1 MDKNAIKKYAVWARN
16 ELIARVTQKAEQYE
30 ITEKK
35 TTPKDA
41 DSIGGRLLTETE
53 KNQRKALIEKI
64 QADGFEQVMEEV
76 AYTWFNRF
84 TALRFMEVN
93 NYLPSH
99 TRVFT
104 NEAGE
109 FKPQILADAIQL
121 DLDGLDMDKVFE
133 LKDANKTEELY
144 KYLLITQCNAL
155 SGILP
160 RMFQRIEHYTELLLP
175 DYLLREGSVI
185 EQMIALIPEEDW
197 TDQVQIIGWLYQYY
211 NSEPKDA
218 VFAALKK
225 NVKISKENI
234 PAATQLFTPDWIV
247 RYMVENSLGRLWLE
261 GHPNDTLKSE
271 WKYYLD
277 EADQEEDVQKQLDAI
292 RKEYADLKPEEIRCI
307 DPCMGS
313 GHILCY
319 MFDVLVK
326 IYEDYGYT
334 AREAVEN
341 IVEKNLWGLD
351 IDERAAQLS
360 CFAVMMKARQ
370 YDRRFFNKKDE
381 NGELCISQPHVY
393 AIEESNGITSA
404 PMHDMGIGLSQEEYG
419 KAVKEAMRLVEEMH
433 DAKEY
438 GSIIHVTPC
447 DWDLLRRFAVPR
459 WISEG
464 QMRID
469 IHGEIEA
476 SERLQV
482 LINIGETLS
491 QKYHVVV
498 TNPPYMSA
506 SGMSATL
513 TKYVRK
519 YYSDSKADLF
529 AVFIE
534 RCAQFVEENSYCAMI
549 TQQSWM
555 FLSSF
560 EKLRSKLTNTVNMA
574 HLGARAFEEIGGEIV
589 QTTSFVNR
597 NTRIGKYKGVYARLL
612 EANSQ
617 QKKEELFLKQNDL
630 YIASKDTFE
639 LVPGAPIAYWL
650 NQHFISNFSSSS
662 VGDIYIPKFGMST
675 GDGERFIRNWY
686 EVSLQDFCTSLK
698 SADDAE
704 NQSIKW
710 VALDKGGTYRKWYGN
725 RNCVVW
731 WKNNGA
737 DIKNHSKSA
746 VRSPHLFF
754 KQHVSWTLISSGHF
768 SARLFENG
776 FALDTASNCIYANTD
791 EFDYVLALLN
801 SCVADEYLAVLNPTM
816 NFSCGVISLIPYLEK
831 NKDDVNSISKENIG
845 ISKLDWDTFELSWDF
860 QSHPLV
866 PMAYERQEQ
875 LSAGMNSEERKR
887 AVTLLSERYRR
898 WEQECEYR
906 FSELK
911 KNEEE
916 LNRIF
921 IDIYGLQDELTPDV
935 DDKDVTVRKAD
946 LQRDIRSLLSYAV
959 GCMFGRYSLDAP
971 GLAYAGGT
979 WDASKYATF
988 QPDKD
993 AIIPICDDEYFD
1005 DDIVGR
1011 FVKFIEVV
1019 YGKETLEENL
1029 KFIADALGGKG
1040 TSRET
1045 IRNYFINDFY
1055 SDHVKVYQKRPIYW
1069 LFDSGKKNGF
1079 KCLVYMHRY
1088 QSDTIAR
1095 IRTDYVH
1102 EQQSRYRTAIADLE
1116 NRINNA
1122 GTSERVKL
1130 NKQLSSL
1137 QSQAT
1142 EIKEY
1147 EEKIH
1152 HLADQMISIDLDDGV
1167 KHNYE
1172 IFKDVLAK
1180 IK

>member
-41 DSIGGRLLTETE
+41 DSIGGRLLTEAE

-64 QADGFEQVMEEV
+64 QVDGFEQVMEEV

-104 NEAGE
+104 NDSGE

-121 DLDGLDMDKVFE
+121 DLEGLNMDKVFE

-160 RMFQRIEHYTELLLP
+160 RMFQKIEHYTELLLP

-218 VFAALKK
+218 VFVALKK

-261 GHPNDTLKSE
+261 GHPNDALKSE

-277 EADQEEDVQKQLDAI
+277 EAEQEAEVQKQLDKI
-292 RKEYADLKPEEIRCI
+292 RKEYAALKPEEIRCI

-341 IVEKNLWGLD
+341 IVDKNLWGLD
-351 IDERAAQLS
+351 IDERAAQLAY
-360 CFAVMMKARQ
+360 FAVMMKARQ

-381 NGELCISQPHVY
+381 NGELCIPQPHVY

-419 KAVKEAMRLVEEMH
+419 RAVKEALRLVEEMH

-459 WISEG
+459 GADEG
-464 QMRID
+464 QMMLD
-469 IHGEIEA
+469 IHGEIEI
-476 SERLQV
+476 SERLQM
-482 LINIGETLS
+482 LINIGEVLA
-491 QKYHVVV
+491 QQYNIVV
-498 TNPPYMSA
+498 TNPPYMG
-506 SGMSATL
+506 SGGMNAKL
-513 TKYVRK
+513 LNFIKKKYPNGK
-519 YYSDSKADLF
+519 TDLF
-529 AVFIE
+529 SCFIE
-534 RCAQFVEENSYCAMI
+534 RCLSLSSSLSFVAMI
-549 TQQSWM
+549 TMESWM

-560 EKLRSKLTNTVNMA
+560 EELRKKIVATKTLTTMVHMPY
-574 HLGARAFEEIGGEIV
+574 LGKGGTSLGINFGTAMFVFRRQRVRKYRASFNYIRYFEIDDDGIPFEFPTKNERMV
-589 QTTSFVNR
+589 TTSVDN
-597 NTRIGKYKGVYARLL
+597 
-612 EANSQ
+612 
-617 QKKEELFLKQNDL
+617 
-630 YIASKDTFE
+630 FE
-639 LVPGAPIAYWL
+639 LIPGSPIAYWASDAVIKCFREPKTIDSSAYPRQGL
-650 NQHFISNFSSSS
+650 ATGNNDKYLRMWNEVSIDDIEFSASSTEEFFNTDKKYIPYNKGGAYRKWFADMGWVIRFDRPNYNVLQT
-662 VGDIYIPKFGMST
+662 VGNHLPSKEFYCRESITWSKVTSSKLSMRYIPKGSAFDVAGCSIFADENLEYILAFANSAVMQYLMHILSQT
-675 GDGERFIRNWY
+675 MNY
-686 EVSLQDFCTSLK
+686 EVGNVKAMPLIVEDRYS
-698 SADDAE
+698 E
-704 NQSIKW
+704 EII
-710 VALDKGGTYRKWYGN
+710 ALTK
-725 RNCVVW
+725 RN
-731 WKNNGA
+731 
-737 DIKNHSKSA
+737 I
-746 VRSPHLFF
+746 L
-754 KQHVSWTLISSGHF
+754 
-768 SARLFENG
+768 
-776 FALDTASNCIYANTD
+776 
-791 EFDYVLALLN
+791 
-801 SCVADEYLAVLNPTM
+801 
-816 NFSCGVISLIPYLEK
+816 
-831 NKDDVNSISKENIG
+831 ISKEDLAANET
-845 ISKLDWDTFELSWDF
+845 SFYFKR
-860 QSHPLV
+860 HPLIKNTSLISNAF
-866 PMAYERQEQ
+866 MEWEKECALRF
-875 LSAGMNSEERKR
+875 EEM
-887 AVTLLSERYRR
+887 
-898 WEQECEYR
+898 
-906 FSELK
+906 K
-911 KNEEE
+911 KNEERI
-916 LNRIF
+916 NSIF
-921 IDIYGLQDELTPDV
+921 ISIYGLEKELSFKVEDEDV
-935 DDKDVTVRKAD
+935 SVQKAN
-946 LQRDIRSLLSYAV
+946 LKSSVKGLISYAV
-959 GCMFGRYSLDAP
+959 GCMFGRYSLDSE
-971 GLAYAGGT
+971 GIVFAGGNWNPDLFRT
-979 WDASKYATF
+979 YPA
-988 QPDKD
+988 DKD
-993 AIIPICDDEYFD
+993 AIIPISDDEYFD
-1005 DDIVGR
+1005 DDIVNR
-1011 FVKFIEVV
+1011 FVKFIEII

-1029 KFIADALGGKG
+1029 NYIARAIGGEG
-1040 TSRET
+1040 NSRSI
-1045 IRNYFINDFY
+1045 IRKYFLDDFF
-1055 SDHVKVYQKRPIYW
+1055 SDHCSMYTTNSSGKRPIYW
-1069 LFDSGKKNGF
+1069 LFDSGKRNGF

-1088 QSDTIAR
+1088 HSDTIAR

-1102 EQQSRYRTAIADLE
+1102 EQQSRYRTAITDLE
-1116 NRINNA
+1116 NRIGGA
-1122 GTSERVKL
+1122 VTSERVKL
-1130 NKQLSSL
+1130 NKRLEIL
-1137 QSQAT
+1137 QAQSD
-1142 EIKEY
+1142 EIRVY